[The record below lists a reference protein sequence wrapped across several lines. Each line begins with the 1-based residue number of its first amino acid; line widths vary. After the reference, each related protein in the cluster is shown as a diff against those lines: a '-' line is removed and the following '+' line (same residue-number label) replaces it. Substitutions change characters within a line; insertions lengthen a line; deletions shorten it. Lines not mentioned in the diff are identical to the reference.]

1 MHQYKKFSAVML
13 TTAAMSTVIT
23 MVLQTTVHEKL
34 GQLSANKQQ
43 K

>member
-13 TTAAMSTVIT
+13 TTAAMSTLL
-23 MVLQTTVHEKL
+23 LQTTVHEKL